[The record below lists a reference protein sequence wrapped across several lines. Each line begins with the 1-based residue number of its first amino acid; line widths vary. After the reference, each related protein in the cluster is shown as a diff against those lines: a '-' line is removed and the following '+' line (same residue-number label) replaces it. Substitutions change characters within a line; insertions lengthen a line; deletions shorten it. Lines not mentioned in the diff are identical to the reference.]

1 MISLRNVRTQAVA
14 LTMAGT
20 IAMSSILGSGMAS
33 ANVPV
38 NLAPN
43 PSFESA
49 GSDFAWARDAKG
61 TGAYIGMANGFGI
74 DGQKSVYIV
83 GSDPANQGW
92 PGLETKE
99 IIPVDSNNEYTF
111 SASHY
116 APGNYQGLPWLDITL
131 YNSDGQSLGAVSTGT
146 SPVQE
151 SANTWHEKTLN
162 FKPAALEAQFGDIAG
177 VKLGLKL
184 SLNYAAAG
192 IEDGATTVL
201 VYDDVKF
208 EAVKVDAPDLVVS
221 STGNGF
227 QLGDTTVEVD
237 NPVIS
242 LKMQN
247 TYTQATAI
255 TFTVK
260 NEGTADVTAP
270 IKGAKVNMTKDGM
283 PWNNGGYFM
292 FDGNM
297 DDYVAPLSPGEETT
311 ATWLPGIGPEW
322 EVGQYTLQIMVD
334 HLGLVAELNENNNV
348 SEVISF
354 QIVD

>member
-1 MISLRNVRTQAVA
+1 MLTLRNVKTQAIA

-20 IAMSSILGSGMAS
+20 IAVSSILGSGMAS
-33 ANVPV
+33 ANEPV

-43 PSFESA
+43 PSFENLT
-49 GSDFAWARDAKG
+49 SDFGWARDAKG
-61 TGAYIGMANGFGI
+61 TDAYIGMATSFGS
-74 DGQKSVYIV
+74 DGKNSIYIV
-83 GSDPANQGW
+83 GSDPANKGW
-92 PGLETKE
+92 PGMETEK
-99 IIPVDSNNEYTF
+99 IISVDSNKEYTF
-111 SASHY
+111 SASYY
-116 APGNYQGLPWLDITL
+116 APGNYAGLPWMDIAL
-131 YNSDGQSLGAVSTGT
+131 YNSEGDHIGGVSTGT

-151 SANTWHEKTLN
+151 SANTWHEKTYQ
-162 FKPAALEAQFGDIAG
+162 FKPAALEKHFGEIAG

-184 SLNYAAAG
+184 SLNYNAAG
-192 IEDGATTVL
+192 IKDGTTTIL

-227 QLGDTTVEVD
+227 NLGDTTIEVD

-242 LKMQN
+242 LSMQN
-247 TYTQATAI
+247 TLSTATKI
-255 TFTVK
+255 FFTVK

-270 IKGAKVNMTKDGM
+270 TIKAVKVKMTKDGM

-311 ATWLPGIGPEW
+311 HTWIPGVGGW
-322 EVGQYTLQIMVD
+322 ETGHYTLQIMVD
-334 HLGLVAELNENNNV
+334 PDGLVDELNEDNNV

>member
-1 MISLRNVRTQAVA
+1 MD
-14 LTMAGT
+14 
-20 IAMSSILGSGMAS
+20 IA
-33 ANVPV
+33 
-38 NLAPN
+38 
-43 PSFESA
+43 
-49 GSDFAWARDAKG
+49 
-61 TGAYIGMANGFGI
+61 
-74 DGQKSVYIV
+74 
-83 GSDPANQGW
+83 
-92 PGLETKE
+92 
-99 IIPVDSNNEYTF
+99 
-111 SASHY
+111 
-116 APGNYQGLPWLDITL
+116 L
-131 YNSDGQSLGAVSTGT
+131 YNSEGDHIGGVSTGT

-151 SANTWHEKTLN
+151 SANTWHEKTYQ
-162 FKPAALEAQFGDIAG
+162 FKPAALEKRFGEIAG

-184 SLNYAAAG
+184 SLNYNAAG
-192 IEDGATTVL
+192 IENGATTIL

-227 QLGDTTVEVD
+227 NLGDTIIEVD

-242 LKMQN
+242 LSMQN
-247 TYTQATAI
+247 TLSTATKI
-255 TFTVK
+255 FFTVK

-270 IKGAKVNMTKDGM
+270 TIKAVTVKMTKDGM

-311 ATWLPGIGPEW
+311 HTWIPGVGENW
-322 EVGQYTLQIMVD
+322 ETGHYTLQIMVD
-334 HLGLVAELNENNNV
+334 PDGLVDELNEGNNV

>member
-1 MISLRNVRTQAVA
+1 MISLRNVRTQAVTLA
-14 LTMAGT
+14 MAGT
-20 IAMSSILGSGMAS
+20 IAISSVLGSGMA
-33 ANVPV
+33 AADGPAGPV

-43 PSFESA
+43 SSFEST
-49 GSDFAWARDAKG
+49 GGWARDAKG
-61 TGAYIGMANGFGI
+61 TDAYIGIANGFGS
-74 DGQKSVYIV
+74 DGQKSIFMV

-92 PGLETKE
+92 PGVETRD
-99 IIPVDSNNEYTF
+99 IIPVDSNKEYTF
-111 SASHY
+111 SAFHY

-131 YNSDGQSLGAVSTGT
+131 YNSDGDYLGAVSTGT

-151 SANTWHEKTLN
+151 SANTWHKKTYD

-184 SLNYAAAG
+184 SLNYAAVG

-201 VYDDVKF
+201 AYDDVKF
-208 EAVKVDAPDLVVS
+208 EAVEVDAPDLVVV

-227 QLGDTTVEVD
+227 QLGETTVEVD

-242 LKMQN
+242 LAMQKI
-247 TYTQATAI
+247 YGQATAI

-260 NEGTADVTAP
+260 NEGTVDVTAP
-270 IKGAKVNMTKDGM
+270 IKGVKVNMTKDGM
-283 PWNNGGYFM
+283 PWNNGGYFQ

-311 ATWLPGIGPEW
+311 ATWIPGIGPEW
-322 EVGQYTLQIMVD
+322 EVGHYELQIMVD
-334 HLGLVAELNENNNV
+334 HLELVDELNENNNV